1 MIEPTYEELVNMEY
15 KLIFDYYDKPLSFVA
30 EVAGKN
36 YLFFFI
42 SDDQW
47 FITLVDQDV
56 ANKLND
62 YKDLKPLYKYLYKH
76 NKVELLIFDFD
87 NNNNNTVSYTV
98 AKDFGKYK
106 FYLPKVSDKID
117 FDYAH
122 EVEITTETDLRKFL

>member
-1 MIEPTYEELVNMEY
+1 MIEPTYKELVNMKY
-15 KLIFDYYDKPLSFVA
+15 KLIFDYYDKPLSFIA

-62 YKDLKPLYKYLYKH
+62 YRDLKPLYKYLYKH

-87 NNNNNTVSYTV
+87 NNTVSYTA
-98 AKDFGKYK
+98 AKDFGKYE
-106 FYLPKVSDKID
+106 FYLPDVSDKIY
-117 FDYAH
+117 FDYEH
-122 EVEITTETDLRKFL
+122 EVMITARTDLREFL

>member
-87 NNNNNTVSYTV
+87 NNAVSYTA

-106 FYLPKVSDKID
+106 FYLPDVSGKIY
-117 FDYAH
+117 FDYEH
-122 EVEITTETDLRKFL
+122 EVMITARTDLRKFL

>member
-1 MIEPTYEELVNMEY
+1 MIKPTYEELVNMKY
-15 KLIFDYYDKPLSFVA
+15 KLIFDYYDKPLSFIA

-62 YKDLKPLYKYLYKH
+62 YKDLKPVYKYLYER

-87 NNNNNTVSYTV
+87 NNTVSYTA

-106 FYLPKVSDKID
+106 FHLPDVSDKIY
-117 FDYAH
+117 FDYEH
-122 EVEITTETDLRKFL
+122 EVMITARTDLRKFL

>member
-1 MIEPTYEELVNMEY
+1 MVEPTYEELVNMGY

-42 SDDQW
+42 SDDKW
-47 FITLVDQDV
+47 FIALVDQDV

-76 NKVELLIFDFD
+76 NKVELLIFDSD
-87 NNNNNTVSYTV
+87 NNAVSYTA

-106 FYLPKVSDKID
+106 FYLPDVSDKIY
-117 FDYAH
+117 FDYEH
-122 EVEITTETDLRKFL
+122 EVKITTETDLRKFL

>member
-1 MIEPTYEELVNMEY
+1 MIKPTYEELVNMKY
-15 KLIFDYYDKPLSFVA
+15 KLIFDYYDKPLSFIA
-30 EVAGKN
+30 EVADNN

-42 SDDQW
+42 SDNKW

-76 NKVELLIFDFD
+76 DKVKLIAFDFY
-87 NNNNNTVSYTV
+87 NSTVSYAV

-106 FYLPKVSDKID
+106 FYLPKVSDKIE
-117 FDYAH
+117 FDYEH

>member
-15 KLIFDYYDKPLSFVA
+15 KLIFDYYDKPLSFIA
-30 EVAGKN
+30 EVADKN

-42 SDDQW
+42 SDDKW
-47 FITLVDQDV
+47 FIALVDQDV

-87 NNNNNTVSYTV
+87 NNTVSYTA
-98 AKDFGKYK
+98 AKDFDKYK
-106 FYLPKVSDKID
+106 FYLPKISDKID
-117 FDYAH
+117 FDYEH
-122 EVEITTETDLRKFL
+122 EVKITVATDLRKFL

>member
-15 KLIFDYYDKPLSFVA
+15 KLIFDYYDKPLSFIA
-30 EVAGKN
+30 EVACKN

-62 YKDLKPLYKYLYKH
+62 YKDLKSLYKYLYKH

-87 NNNNNTVSYTV
+87 NNTVSYTA

-106 FYLPKVSDKID
+106 FYLPDVSDKIY
-117 FDYAH
+117 FDYEH
-122 EVEITTETDLRKFL
+122 EVMITARTDLRELL

>member
-1 MIEPTYEELVNMEY
+1 MVEPTYKELVNMEY
-15 KLIFDYYDKPLSFVA
+15 KIIFDYYDKPLSFIA
-30 EVAGKN
+30 EVADKN

-76 NKVELLIFDFD
+76 NKIELLTFDFD
-87 NNNNNTVSYTV
+87 NNTVSYTV
-98 AKDFGKYK
+98 AKDFDKYK

-117 FDYAH
+117 FDYKH
-122 EVEITTETDLRKFL
+122 EVKITARTDLREFL

>member
-1 MIEPTYEELVNMEY
+1 MIKPTYEELVNMKY
-15 KLIFDYYDKPLSFVA
+15 KLIFDYYDQPLSFIA
-30 EVAGKN
+30 EVAGNN

-42 SDDQW
+42 SDNKW

-76 NKVELLIFDFD
+76 NKVKLITFDFY
-87 NNNNNTVSYTV
+87 NSTVSYAV

-106 FYLPKVSDKID
+106 FYLPKVSDKIE
-117 FDYAH
+117 FDYEH

>member
-1 MIEPTYEELVNMEY
+1 MIEPTYEELINMEY
-15 KLIFDYYDKPLSFVA
+15 KLIFDYYDKPLSFIA

-87 NNNNNTVSYTV
+87 NNTVSYTA

-106 FYLPKVSDKID
+106 FYLPKISDKID
-117 FDYAH
+117 FDYER
-122 EVEITTETDLRKFL
+122 EVEITTETDLRKFLFR

>member
-1 MIEPTYEELVNMEY
+1 MIEPTYEELVNMKY
-15 KLIFDYYDKPLSFVA
+15 KLIFDYYDKPLSFIA

-56 ANKLND
+56 ANKLNE

-76 NKVELLIFDFD
+76 NKVELLTFDFD
-87 NNNNNTVSYTV
+87 NSAASYTA

-106 FYLPKVSDKID
+106 FYLPDVSDKIY
-117 FDYAH
+117 FDYEH
-122 EVEITTETDLRKFL
+122 EVMITARTDLREFL

>member
-1 MIEPTYEELVNMEY
+1 MIEPTYKELVNMKY
-15 KLIFDYYDKPLSFVA
+15 KLIFDYYDKPLSFIA

-62 YKDLKPLYKYLYKH
+62 YKDLKPVYKYLYER

-87 NNNNNTVSYTV
+87 NNTVSYTA

-106 FYLPKVSDKID
+106 FHLPDVSDKIY
-117 FDYAH
+117 FDYEH
-122 EVEITTETDLRKFL
+122 EVMITARTDLRKFL